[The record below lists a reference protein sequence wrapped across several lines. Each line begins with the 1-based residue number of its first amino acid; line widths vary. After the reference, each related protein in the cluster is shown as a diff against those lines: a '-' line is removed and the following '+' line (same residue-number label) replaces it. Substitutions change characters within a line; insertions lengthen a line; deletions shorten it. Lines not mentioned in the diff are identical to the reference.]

1 MKIAILSALSVL
13 AAVTPVAAA
22 ENPKVIMDTSKGQ
35 LTIELYADKAPET
48 VKNFL
53 AYVDAGFYSGTIFH
67 RVIPNFMIQGGGFTP
82 DMQQKGTR
90 PPIKIES
97 DNGLKNERGTL
108 AMARTQDPNS
118 ATAQF
123 FINSVDNG
131 FLNFTAKT
139 PQGWGYA
146 VFGKV
151 VKGMEVVDEIC
162 KVKTGASPKTEGG
175 RVGGITFPC
184 SCRPR
189 CDWFKPPQVA
199 VFYRTKRS
207 AQDGAIWRTA
217 SKPDSS

>member
-139 PQGWGYA
+139 DKGWGYA

-151 VKGMEVVDEIC
+151 VQGMEVVDAVSQ
-162 KVKTGASPKTEGG
+162 VKTGARDVPVET
-175 RVGGITFPC
+175 ITITG
-184 SCRPR
+184 
-189 CDWFKPPQVA
+189 A
-199 VFYRTKRS
+199 KR
-207 AQDGAIWRTA
+207 A
-217 SKPDSS
+217 K